1 MNGKSFL
8 KKRVI
13 QETISGLF
21 RKHFSQDNHENEI
34 LIAAKYLKFMEDNKE
49 VNSNKIKSIL
59 VLGKKGFIGK
69 SVVEGLLNDTSLVV
83 DGVSSVEIDLTDDRQ
98 VANALPKRLNSAA
111 IVMAAAVT
119 RDKDASLKSML
130 DNILMCTNVVS
141 VINNQNTSHMIY
153 VSTVDV
159 YGRENL
165 KLPLHESSELKPTN
179 HYAVSKLTGEFI
191 FRNVCREKNVPLTIL
206 RLPPVYGPGDTH
218 HSPIANFMKCAI
230 KKKNIELKSSES
242 KVMNFLYIKDIYR
255 TVDFVINCKIFGIY
269 NLVAPASYSIGQIIR
284 MIEDVANVPVK
295 TVSYKGQMHESD
307 MVFEKSAL
315 LEAGMGFDLTD
326 LPTGIKETYKH
337 YYKKINQDLATL

>member
-1 MNGKSFL
+1 M
-8 KKRVI
+8 
-13 QETISGLF
+13 
-21 RKHFSQDNHENEI
+21 
-34 LIAAKYLKFMEDNKE
+34 ADNKGSDLGKTK
-49 VNSNKIKSIL
+49 NLL
-59 VLGKKGFIGK
+59 VLGKKGFVGK
-69 SVVEGLLNDTSLVV
+69 SIIEGLSEENSYVV
-83 DGVSSVEIDLTDDRQ
+83 DGVSSAEIDLTDNRQ
-98 VANALPKRLNSAA
+98 VANGLPKRLNPST

-119 RDKDASLKSML
+119 RDKGASLKSL
-130 DNILMCTNVVS
+130 LNNVLMCTNVIS
-141 VINNQNTSHMIY
+141 VINNQNTIHMIY

-179 HYAVSKLTGEFI
+179 NYAVSKLTGEFI
-191 FRNVCREKNVPLTIL
+191 FRNICREKNVPLTIL
-206 RLPPVYGPGDTH
+206 RLPAVYGPGDTH